1 MIIVTTY
8 IIGMITVNNVKF
20 HSTINGPR
28 KQVFKDFYHK
38 SNTPAITKR
47 ERSFLVLRQ
56 NKVVYTC
63 FKSGF
68 INVTGVRSIA
78 DIQKT
83 IEHLAFY
90 LGISGEDFST
100 IKIDNIH
107 ASCTLP
113 EEKINLRKL
122 IKILPVDSKLKIKET
137 RYNRQRFPG
146 LTIKTK
152 IGSILWFSSNK
163 VLITGCNSQA
173 SLTACKEL
181 IDHIYAEWINAAAI

>member
-1 MIIVTTY
+1 
-8 IIGMITVNNVKF
+8 MITVNNVKF

-28 KQVFKDFYHK
+28 KKVFKDFYHK
-38 SNTPAITKR
+38 SNAPAITKR
-47 ERSFLVLRQ
+47 KRSFLVLRQ
-56 NKVVYTC
+56 DNVVYTC

-68 INVTGVRSIA
+68 INITGVRSIT
-78 DIQKT
+78 DIQKAVDQ
-83 IEHLAFY
+83 LAFY
-90 LGISGEDFST
+90 LGISCNDFSPV
-100 IKIDNIH
+100 KIDNIH

-152 IGSILWFSSNK
+152 RGSIIWFSSNK

-173 SLTACKEL
+173 SLSACKEL